1 MDIKS
6 LLQSL
11 LDHRVKF
18 VVIGAW
24 ALPAYGHERM
34 TRDVDI
40 FFEPTK
46 ANAKRLLKALA
57 AIGYDGIEDVP
68 LKTFL
73 SKKVLMRGYVLQAD
87 THPFVAGAKFRDAWK
102 TRTETNIKGL
112 KVFVPDLDQLIA
124 MKKAA
129 GRPKDLEDLR
139 VLEKL
144 KERRSK
150 RIVKKKEG

>member
-11 LDHRVKF
+11 LDHKVKF
-18 VVIGAW
+18 LVIGAW

-46 ANAKRLLKALA
+46 ANARRLLNALTTT
-57 AIGYDGIEDVP
+57 GYDGIEDVP
-68 LKTFL
+68 LKTIL
-73 SKKVLMRGYVLQAD
+73 SKKILMRGYILQAD
-87 THPFVAGAKFRDAWK
+87 THPFVAGAEFRDAWK
-102 TRTETNIKGL
+102 TRAETNIKGL
-112 KVFVPDLDQLIA
+112 KVFVPGLDQLIG

-139 VLEKL
+139 VLERL
-144 KERRSK
+144 KARKSK
-150 RIVKKKEG
+150 RIGKKKEE